1 MSTTATH
8 IRFSCPGCS
17 RSYRAPGRLQGRQI
31 TCANCETT
39 ISLGG
44 GEASE
49 TPSTLGRRRASLLG
63 WLAIALGVALWLNRL
78 SNPFVDQPKP
88 IEPLARIGPTQ
99 PSKPDEKG
107 ATALGVALLLWVLF
121 LLTHHAHTVEPS
133 LKLQAA
139 QGLGR

>member
-63 WLAIALGVALWLNRL
+63 WLAIALGVAL
-78 SNPFVDQPKP
+78 
-88 IEPLARIGPTQ
+88 
-99 PSKPDEKG
+99 
-107 ATALGVALLLWVLF
+107 LLWVLF